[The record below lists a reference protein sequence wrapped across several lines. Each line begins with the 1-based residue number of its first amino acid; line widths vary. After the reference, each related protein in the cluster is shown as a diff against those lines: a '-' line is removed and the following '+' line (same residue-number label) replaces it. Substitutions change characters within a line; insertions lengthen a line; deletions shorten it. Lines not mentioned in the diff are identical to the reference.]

1 MEKEE
6 RRGESVG
13 VRGGRGGGDDVRSV
27 VDGNGEA
34 VRGRE
39 SGRDGRERERGEWE
53 GADGGCVCVFAVDDG
68 ARESGVAEIGVD
80 WEGTISVAVLANVSD
95 AREVVSLA
103 KLLKGD
109 LEGDRD
115 RVVITVVEDL
125 PERAGARFPRH
136 YLRNAPRRKCVEKL
150 NARYVL
156 VHDVDFEV
164 FTTVPKSTFLADV
177 RRVLTPGAR
186 RALVIPGV

>member
-1 MEKEE
+1 ME
-6 RRGESVG
+6 
-13 VRGGRGGGDDVRSV
+13 D
-27 VDGNGEA
+27 
-34 VRGRE
+34 
-39 SGRDGRERERGEWE
+39 
-53 GADGGCVCVFAVDDG
+53 VCVYSPSTTER
-68 ARESGVAEIGVD
+68 ARAALPRLAST

-95 AREVVSLA
+95 AREVVSMA
-103 KLLKGD
+103 KLLGD

-125 PERAGARFPRH
+125 PEFRAGARFPVN
-136 YLRNAPRRKCVEKL
+136 YLRNVAKAKCVEKL

-177 RRVLTPGAR
+177 RRVLPFLG
-186 RALVIPGV
+186 L